1 MLAVGTRKKAGAKP
15 SKAEVCGVSVVWVWR
30 LELTIGQSRR
40 VASFRATAR
49 SGPDHRKGKSSAA
62 VAGSQAAHETPA
74 SPQQHKTNA
83 RARSGSAAERRA
95 TREEAGSHLE
105 HPIVL
110 AETDTD
116 SAPSTYAAPP
126 RTRKRRRVDSDSSSS
141 KSLAP
146 RPAKRA
152 RAETAGDRGS
162 VGERDTID
170 HDHVKT
176 RAILAREVVLFAQS
190 VEKLSCLLYVALD
203 ELEDKSVIGLQRE
216 LLHDWRVSEMAIFV
230 EGYLKGGR
238 RRRRT

>member
-1 MLAVGTRKKAGAKP
+1 MPTVETRKKAGAKP
-15 SKAEVCGVSVVWVWR
+15 VEVCSVSVVWVWR

-40 VASFRATAR
+40 VASGRATAR
-49 SGPDHRKGKSSAA
+49 SGPAPPGHRKGKSSAA
-62 VAGSQAAHETPA
+62 VSESQAAHETPA
-74 SPQQHKTNA
+74 LPQQHKTNA
-83 RARSGSAAERRA
+83 RARSGSTAERRVA
-95 TREEAGSHLE
+95 REKAGSQLE

-152 RAETAGDRGS
+152 RAETTGDRES
-162 VGERDTID
+162 ERDMVD
-170 HDHVKT
+170 HDHVRT
-176 RAILAREVVLFAQS
+176 RAVLAKEVVLFAQS
-190 VEKLSCLLYVALD
+190 VERLSCLLYVALD

-216 LLHDWRVSEMAIFV
+216 LLHDWRVLDMAIFV